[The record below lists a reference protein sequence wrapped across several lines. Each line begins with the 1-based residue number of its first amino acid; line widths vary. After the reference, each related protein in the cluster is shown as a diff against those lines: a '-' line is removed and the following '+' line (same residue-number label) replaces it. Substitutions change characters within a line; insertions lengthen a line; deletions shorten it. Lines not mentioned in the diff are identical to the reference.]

1 MAKTRNMAVLYNMA
15 MLHLLGLARQ
25 SPFNCFRRDLAVF
38 NCRWTDP
45 GRPGIQ
51 FAVENWEFTERFTFQ
66 DFLPARGSPVAKST
80 LRWQVLTL
88 RLRGRGCRWE
98 ALRAS
103 D

>member
-1 MAKTRNMAVLYNMA
+1 MANMRNMAMLYNMA

-51 FAVENWEFTERFTFQ
+51 FAAENGEFTERFLSSF
-66 DFLPARGSPVAKST
+66 PSC
-80 LRWQVLTL
+80 LRQS
-88 RLRGRGCRWE
+88 GGE
-98 ALRAS
+98 KHAS
-103 D
+103 MAGAHSAVKG